1 MKTMKNMKDAK
12 DPIPKYKC
20 RDWAIVLP
28 EVWIFNSE
36 DRDIPFQ
43 ITRCYIEE
51 NARYETYPAASRIRY
66 QINHSWFNED
76 EIRII
81 TRETDPE
88 YFL

>member
-1 MKTMKNMKDAK
+1 MKTMKDEKDLV
-12 DPIPKYKC
+12 PKYQC

-28 EVWIFNSE
+28 GVWIFNSE

-43 ITRCYIEE
+43 ITRYYIEE
-51 NARYETYPAASRIRY
+51 NARYETSPACERIRY
-66 QINHSWFNED
+66 QLNYSWFNED

-81 TRETDPE
+81 TKETDPE